1 MIVKFKDSFSSKL
14 GRYNGALGNL
24 DAKLIIPNTIEL
36 PSFPCRRFSQPEAL
50 NKKQQE
56 VMDKMEADGIL
67 VRPEDVGIMPTH
79 VHPSFMV
86 PKMED
91 GKFTGEY
98 RLVTG
103 LASLSPFLKPSR
115 VPLPTIEEAFRKLS
129 FWKYLVIADLKSWH
143 WQIPISKDSM
153 RFFGTTT
160 PYGGLRL
167 YAVQP
172 MGYLN
177 ANENADSPNVTTLCE
192 QWPRDQRDSR

>member
-1 MIVKFKDSFSSKL
+1 
-14 GRYNGALGNL
+14 
-24 DAKLIIPNTIEL
+24 
-36 PSFPCRRFSQPEAL
+36 
-50 NKKQQE
+50 
-56 VMDKMEADGIL
+56 
-67 VRPEDVGIMPTH
+67 MPTH

-129 FWKYLVIADLKSWH
+129 SWKYLVIADLKSWH

-177 ANENADSPNVTTLCE
+177 ANENADLVIQNVLFPAIREGKCVRIAFSPNVTTLCE
-192 QWPRDQRDSR
+192 QWPDF